1 MGDDEGFAAF
11 VAGQSRR
18 LVAHARYLGV
28 PADEAPDLVQD
39 VLVRCYPRWRRIARA
54 DPYAYVARGVT
65 NAAVDRV
72 RRRARRPEV
81 VVPAVPDRG
90 VAAPDTASAAFDEAL
105 RLLAV
110 LPQRERE
117 VVVLRYF
124 ADLTEAQTAEQLRIA
139 VGTVKSTHASALAR
153 LRASGPVEIEG
164 RTP

>member
-1 MGDDEGFAAF
+1 MTDDEAFTTF
-11 VAGQSRR
+11 VASQSRR

-39 VLVRCYPRWRRIARA
+39 VLVRCYPRWRRLAAA

-65 NAAVDRV
+65 NAAVDRL

-81 VVPAVPDRG
+81 VVASVPDRM
-90 VAAPDTASAAFDEAL
+90 VAPADVASAALDEAL

-117 VVVLRYF
+117 IVVLRYF
-124 ADLTEAQTAEQLRIA
+124 ADLTQAQVADQLGIA
-139 VGTVKSTHASALAR
+139 VGTVKSTHASALER
-153 LRASGPVEIEG
+153 LRASGLAGLKRRQP
-164 RTP
+164 

>member
-1 MGDDEGFAAF
+1 VGDDEAFTAF

-28 PADEAPDLVQD
+28 PTDEAPDLVQD
-39 VLVRCYPRWRRIARA
+39 VLVRCYPRWRRIAAA

-65 NAAVDRV
+65 NACVDRL
-72 RRRARRPEV
+72 RRRGRRPEV
-81 VVPAVPDRG
+81 VVASVPDTV
-90 VAAPDTASAAFDEAL
+90 VAAPDAASAALDEAL

-124 ADLTEAQTAEQLRIA
+124 ADLTQAQVAEHLGIA
-139 VGTVKSTHASALAR
+139 VGTVKSTHASALER
-153 LRASGPVEIEG
+153 LRASGLVGLEG